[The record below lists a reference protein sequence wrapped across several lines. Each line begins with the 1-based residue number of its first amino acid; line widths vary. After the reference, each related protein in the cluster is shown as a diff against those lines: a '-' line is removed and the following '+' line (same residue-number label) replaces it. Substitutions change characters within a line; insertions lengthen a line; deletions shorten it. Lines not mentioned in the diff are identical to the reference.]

1 MRIMHRR
8 AMIGIYRGEHYIT
21 MLSFDA
27 TIETTFLRKLTEQS
41 TRIGL

>member
-1 MRIMHRR
+1 MRIRYR
-8 AMIGIYRGEHYIT
+8 KGMIAIYRGEHYIT
-21 MLSFDA
+21 MLSFDP